1 MANVEVSVYLHCY
14 PRNILGIRPAEYS
27 LSFIL
32 IFLFTSIICLLIF
45 IYICTLYLLLRS
57 YGTLGYS

>member
-1 MANVEVSVYLHCY
+1 MANVEVSVYCY

-32 IFLFTSIICLLIF
+32 TFLFTSIICLLIF
-45 IYICTLYLLLRS
+45 IYICTLYILLRS